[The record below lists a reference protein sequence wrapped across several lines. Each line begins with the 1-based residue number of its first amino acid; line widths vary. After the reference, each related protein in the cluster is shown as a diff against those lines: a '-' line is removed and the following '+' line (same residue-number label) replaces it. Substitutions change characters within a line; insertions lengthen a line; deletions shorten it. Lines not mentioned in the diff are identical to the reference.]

1 MSGNLLSPTVIQPQ
15 DARLSS
21 RLKSSLRDF
30 APDPDA
36 ESLYPTGAWA
46 INREI
51 KVTEELRP
59 LPYTVFITL
68 CKLSG
73 YKYFGREE
81 KVAWAIP
88 VTFKGVPFLLSHRK
102 SGFKVSSAAPPGRG
116 DELAAEMLARLNRAI
131 GIADRLMEPEVKAR
145 VRAGKVTVI
154 NKYHT
159 LRHMYR
165 FFRDRAAAAFAAPPT
180 STAAPALGLE
190 GEVALP
196 PYESRERATREG
208 FYYTVAMLDAYFS
221 LLEHVL
227 ILLLP
232 FAGFDPAR
240 DDLVGLIGTQ
250 WGDKFKRLFDVN
262 ADQTAKR
269 HYDALK
275 EVKEKYRNTV
285 SHGMFEKG
293 GASLYFHDPEFGS
306 VPVRLSRHPDGIHFL
321 FTPVDE
327 VKFAEICALLDAA
340 EAFLKDG
347 PARLGMKHVEE
358 GLDSIFAG
366 EWLDRYRAAMTSDE
380 DFDQLLEYEGYLV
393 DQHGDMDF

>member
-1 MSGNLLSPTVIQPQ
+1 VTKEVLFMSGNLLSPEVIQPQ

-21 RLKSSLRDF
+21 RLKGSLRDF
-30 APDPDA
+30 APDLDA
-36 ESLYPTGAWA
+36 ESRYPTGAWA
-46 INREI
+46 INREL
-51 KVTEELRP
+51 KVAEELRP

-68 CKLSG
+68 CKLAG

-81 KVAWAIP
+81 KVSWAIP
-88 VTFKGVPFLLSHRK
+88 VTFKGVPFLLAHRK
-102 SGFKVSSAAPPGRG
+102 SGFKVSSAAPPGAD
-116 DELAAEMLARLNRAI
+116 DELAAEMLTRLGRAI
-131 GIADRLMEPEVKAR
+131 SIADRLMEPEVKAR
-145 VRAGKVTVI
+145 IRAGKVTVI
-154 NKYHT
+154 NRYNT

-165 FFRDRAAAAFAAPPT
+165 FFRDKAAASFA
-180 STAAPALGLE
+180 AAPASSEE
-190 GEVALP
+190 GGAALP
-196 PYESRERATREG
+196 SESRRRASREG
-208 FYYTVAMLDAYFS
+208 FYYTVSMLDAYFS

-240 DDLVGLIGTQ
+240 DDLVGLIGAQ

-262 ADQTAKR
+262 ADRTAKR

-275 EVKEKYRNTV
+275 EVKERYRNTA

-293 GASLYFHDPEFGS
+293 GASLYFHDAEVGS
-306 VPVRLSRHPDGIHFL
+306 VPVRLSRHSDGLHFL

-347 PARLGMKHVEE
+347 PTRLGMKHVEE
-358 GLDSIFAG
+358 GLDSIFAV
-366 EWLDRYRAAMTSDE
+366 EWLNRYRAATASDE
-380 DFDQLLEYEGYLV
+380 DFEQLLEYENYLV
-393 DQHGDMDF
+393 DQHANMDF